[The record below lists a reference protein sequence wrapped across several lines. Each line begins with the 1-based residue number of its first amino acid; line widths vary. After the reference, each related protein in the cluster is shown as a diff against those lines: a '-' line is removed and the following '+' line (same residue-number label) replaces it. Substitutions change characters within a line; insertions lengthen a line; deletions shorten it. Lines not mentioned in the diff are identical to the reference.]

1 MVIGTESWLKVV
13 VSNGEA
19 FRFDFTT
26 FRSDRSACG
35 GGGGLS
41 VLKVSLSVQF
51 YG

>member
-26 FRSDRSACG
+26 FRSDRSAREG
-35 GGGGLS
+35 GVLS
-41 VLKVSLSVQF
+41 VLKVSSSVQC
-51 YG
+51 YC